1 MNLALNL
8 SRSAADRPD
17 GLALICGDTR
27 LTYADL
33 DAASAG
39 VAAELRT
46 PACATATRS
55 G

>member
-17 GLALICGDTR
+17 GLALVCGETR

-39 VAAELRT
+39 VAARLR
-46 PACATATRS
+46 ASYCATARPS
-55 G
+55 A